1 MSTLDKSYR
10 LATQAAEIAVAA
22 PQVIAM
28 RTMRMMLA
36 GANPSVKDQREFY
49 QMGAEKVEAFGEAWL
64 AMSMQM
70 WKVNQEWMRMWFNAF
85 TAYPLSQGSSLNHS
99 TKRLESAT
107 LNVLSK
113 GMTPVHKR
121 VVSNAKRLT
130 RS

>member
-1 MSTLDKSYR
+1 
-10 LATQAAEIAVAA
+10 
-22 PQVIAM
+22 
-28 RTMRMMLA
+28 
-36 GANPSVKDQREFY
+36 
-49 QMGAEKVEAFGEAWL
+49 MGAEKVEAFGEAWL

-85 TAYPLSQGSSLNHS
+85 TAYPLSQGGSLNHS